1 MKCYTVSKMIA
12 VKTCSH
18 GKGAYVVIEIKKK
31 KRKEAESKVIETFMI
46 PAIKNCIIRTKA
58 SSFWVKM

>member
-31 KRKEAESKVIETFMI
+31 KEKKQNPKSLRLL
-46 PAIKNCIIRTKA
+46 
-58 SSFWVKM
+58 